1 MPINIYSVYESKKKE
16 KREFL
21 SKPEPQKHHNV
32 NLRIFFAPF
41 LFRLITNQ
49 WLPRMGRN
57 FDDHP
62 DFQQKARNIYEILR
76 NTLSNALHLLLDIA
90 SSVSHNF
97 MTRRNYTIPSPP
109 LEGITSILLIQGPI
123 SEILATIPQLLGVN

>member
-1 MPINIYSVYESKKKE
+1 
-16 KREFL
+16 
-21 SKPEPQKHHNV
+21 
-32 NLRIFFAPF
+32 
-41 LFRLITNQ
+41 
-49 WLPRMGRN
+49 MGRN

-62 DFQQKARNIYEILR
+62 DIQQKARNIYEIMR

-109 LEGITSILLIQGPI
+109 LEGIKSLLLIQGPI
-123 SEILATIPQLLGVN
+123 SEILATIPQLLGVK